1 MISQIDKYLDAPQR
15 MGAESLATLQELIGR
30 YPFCAAFRILR
41 IMALGNVRSTQMPA
55 AIQETAVFVP
65 DRFQLF
71 TLTNQGEYEWVV
83 LHKQIREKRMRQT
96 PPAENDFLLI
106 DRYLEQKCLPATTL
120 PLYDATDALSR
131 LKDIKEAVA
140 DDDGSAPP
148 ETADT
153 GNDRDDDEQ
162 DALIDSF
169 IEAERQGTLFVPSVP
184 LEEETADEDSG
195 KSRPERALLTENLA
209 KIYIKQHKYEQAL
222 AIIRDLSLKY
232 PKKNVYFADQIRFL
246 EKMIAYQS
254 NKNN

>member
-1 MISQIDKYLDAPQR
+1 MISKINRYLDAPQQ
-15 MGAESLATLQELIGR
+15 MGAESLTTLQSLIER

-41 IMALGNVRSTQMPA
+41 VMALGNVHSTQMPV

-71 TLTNQGEYEWVV
+71 TLTNQGEYEWVM
-83 LHKQIREKRMRQT
+83 LFKQIQRKKMQQ
-96 PPAENDFLLI
+96 PSQIDNDFLLI

-120 PLYDATDALSR
+120 PLYDATDALSNLQD
-131 LKDIKEAVA
+131 LKAPIFDNDGTSSPESAEGNNDI
-140 DDDGSAPP
+140 
-148 ETADT
+148 
-153 GNDRDDDEQ
+153 NDDEQ
-162 DALIDSF
+162 EALIDSF
-169 IEAERQGTLFVPSVP
+169 IEAEKQGTLFVPPVP
-184 LEEETADEDSG
+184 QEEDDGDGYSG
-195 KSRPERALLTENLA
+195 KKPQERTLLAENLA